1 MPEEEVE
8 DAVEEDE
15 VEEPQAPRWAEGQTP
30 TEMVFVET
38 GRGNSIEVPVG
49 ANFQETVERIAD
61 EAHDG
66 GYFRVFLNGEELI
79 NPTESPET
87 IQAGQRVAIT
97 SYDKVGN

>member
-1 MPEEEVE
+1 MPDEEVE
-8 DAVEEDE
+8 DAAVEEEE
-15 VEEPQAPRWAEGQTP
+15 VEESQDPGWAEGQAP
-30 TEMVFVET
+30 TETVFVET

-61 EAHDG
+61 EAHYG

-87 IQAGQRVAIT
+87 IQAGQRIAIT
-97 SYDKVGN
+97 SYDKVG